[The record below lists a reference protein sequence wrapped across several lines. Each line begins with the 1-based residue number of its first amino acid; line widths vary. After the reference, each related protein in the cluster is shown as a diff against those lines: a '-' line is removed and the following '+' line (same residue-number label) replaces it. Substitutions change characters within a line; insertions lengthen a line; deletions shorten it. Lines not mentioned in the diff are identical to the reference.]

1 MLNSST
7 APECASLNIKWVTRP
22 EWDARDPKKPLT
34 PNINFKYLVVHH
46 TSNIGTC
53 ISPDDCKLKARKVQ
67 DKHMDSRGFD
77 DVGYNFFI
85 DPFGSV
91 LVGRG
96 FDVEGGHTYRYNC
109 DAYGVN
115 FMGSFRTMNP
125 TTLAIEA
132 FNNLAIVKFMFSKE
146 ATKIDKLTAKI
157 LSIFVAFSENVN
169 FTTRQ
174 QADS

>member
-1 MLNSST
+1 ML
-7 APECASLNIKWVTRP
+7 APDCENINWVTRS
-22 EWDARDPKKPLT
+22 EWNAREPKQPLT

-53 ISPDDCKLKARKVQ
+53 NSPAECKLKARKIQ
-67 DKHMDSRGFD
+67 DLHMDDKGYD
-77 DVGYNFFI
+77 DVAYNFFI

-115 FMGSFRTMNP
+115 FMGYFRNKNP
-125 TTLAIEA
+125 TTIAIEA
-132 FNNLAIVKFMFSKE
+132 FNNLAIVSFGLQTLRHLRFHNYQFQIIVKKRV
-146 ATKIDKLTAKI
+146 D
-157 LSIFVAFSENVN
+157 
-169 FTTRQ
+169 
-174 QADS
+174 